1 MSRVTEKDIERL
13 QKAQQSMDLTQQ
25 ALQDLSQANDPFLGD
40 ISLSLIKDVA
50 RMNERLKHLIEIAD
64 ADVHQRKPRM

>member
-1 MSRVTEKDIERL
+1 MSRVTEKGIERL
-13 QKAQQSMDLTQQ
+13 QKAQQSMDL
-25 ALQDLSQANDPFLGD
+25 
-40 ISLSLIKDVA
+40 IIKDVA